1 MRCYI
6 EIEGLRLRAR
16 HGVADVERLVG
27 NDFKL
32 DICLEYDASEAMASD
47 ALESSVNYA
56 AVVDIARRVMN
67 EPSRLL
73 EHAAGR
79 LRHAILAELPGIT
92 AGRIRLAKL
101 KPPISARLDCCS
113 FTVEW

>member
-1 MRCYI
+1 MRTYI
-6 EIEGLRLRAR
+6 EVEGLRLRAR
-16 HGVADVERLVG
+16 HGVAEVERVVG
-27 NDFKL
+27 NDFVL
-32 DICLEYDASEAMASD
+32 DIRLEYDASEAMASD
-47 ALESSVNYA
+47 ALDSSVNYA
-56 AVVDIARRVMN
+56 AVVEIARRVMS

-79 LRHAILAELPGIT
+79 LRDTLLAEVPGVI